1 MRPFKTVH
9 MKKLIGYS
17 FLRQY
22 SSQSAKELENCRLWL
37 SRLSPK
43 TVPVDKFEVSFA
55 RSSGPG
61 GQNVNKVNSK
71 ATIRMSRDVWDGL
84 DWIPAYLKN
93 QLKPGTFPYLTK
105 KSGLVIQSDRT
116 RNRHENL
123 QDCYAKLCN
132 AIQDSVYVESE
143 PDKRDV
149 EKWNEITKRTNQ
161 NRLETKKKVS
171 QKKEA
176 RRSSRRDDY

>member
-1 MRPFKTVH
+1 MRRLRTFH
-9 MKKLIGYS
+9 MKKLVGYS

-22 SSQSAKELENCRLWL
+22 SSQSSKELENCRLWL

-43 TVPVDKFEVSFA
+43 TVPVDRFEVSFA

-71 ATIRMSRDVWDGL
+71 ATIRMTREVWDGL
-84 DWIPAYLKN
+84 EWIPSYLKN

-105 KSGLVIQSDRT
+105 KSGLVVQSDKT

-123 QDCYAKLCN
+123 QDCYEKLCK
-132 AIQDSVYVESE
+132 AIQDSVYVESV
-143 PDKRDV
+143 PDREDL
-149 EKWNEITKRTNQ
+149 EKWNEITKRTKKK
-161 NRLETKKKVS
+161 RLEAKKKVS
-171 QKKEA
+171 QKKEG
-176 RRSSRRDDY
+176 RRSSKHDDY